1 MRVQACL
8 TLCDPMGVAFQAS
21 QSMESSKQ
29 VYWGWL
35 PFPLPGDLPDPRIE
49 PTFLASLALVSGL
62 FTTRKAKQ
70 TNKQKDTLT

>member
-1 MRVQACL
+1 
-8 TLCDPMGVAFQAS
+8 MGVAFQAS

-35 PFPLPGDLPDPRIE
+35 PFPLPGIE

-70 TNKQKDTLT
+70 TNKQKDTPT